1 MGNRCVITI
10 DPQLEKTRI
19 VDAVTKRIEDLEFL
33 LGVRKQSG
41 DSETIPELER
51 DIEIQKNKLRL
62 LELSDPT
69 IDDQVGVYLH
79 WNGGRDSVEA
89 FLKYCDIKGHRSP
102 DSDNYG
108 WARLAQVIGN
118 FFGGTLSI
126 GIDVC
131 RKLDCDNYDN
141 GVYLIKDWK
150 IVGRQYKR
158 GGEQTEYN
166 LLEMLVEIDKK
177 QPIQLG
183 KEFIEQK
190 LNLETEDPMT
200 MLDDLLQQATT
211 ITKKYSKASK

>member
-1 MGNRCVITI
+1 MEKNMGNRAVITSFTT
-10 DPQLEKTRI
+10 DD
-19 VDAVTKRIEDLEFL
+19 VA
-33 LGVRKQSG
+33 
-41 DSETIPELER
+41 
-51 DIEIQKNKLRL
+51 
-62 LELSDPT
+62 LSNQ
-69 IDDQVGVYLH
+69 IGIYLH

-89 FLKYCDIKGHRSP
+89 FLKYCDLKGYRSP
-102 DSDNYG
+102 SMDNYG
-108 WARLAQVIGN
+108 WLRLAQVIGN
-118 FFGGTLSI
+118 FFEGGLSA

-141 GVYLIKDWK
+141 GVFLIDGWR

-158 GGEQTEYN
+158 GKEQTEYN

-177 QPIQLG
+177 QPTQLG
-183 KEFIEQK
+183 KGFIEQK